1 MKILVVGRAKTGTT
15 VISKTL
21 ASGAGIKNYY
31 LEPKKIDFFVVSKH
45 ANETDTTVKIISD
58 HWNTRPR
65 LRNAIIH
72 NELPMTFDRKVVI
85 IRDFR
90 DELLSRLFY
99 FSFAWAQTENFNPN
113 TAKSWVGLLQAKE
126 QDPKGVPFSALA
138 DFLKTHTGYDAWS
151 IPDLTGYV
159 HFIRQLPKNAF
170 LIRYEDFVAGNINEL
185 ETYMGFKLPASRAV
199 GNDLQRTLRS
209 GTSGGWRS
217 FVCAEDCAELERRY
231 GDALEE
237 FGYDNWDLVDGE
249 SIPPSICSE
258 YAKRLVLEARPGSL

>member
-31 LEPKKIDFFVVSKH
+31 LEPKNIDFFATSKN
-45 ANETDTTVKIISD
+45 ANEKNTTVKIISD
-58 HWNTRPR
+58 HWNKRPR

-99 FSFAWAQTENFNPN
+99 FSFAWAQTENFNPD
-113 TAKSWVGLLQAKE
+113 TARSWISLLQSKE
-126 QDPKGVPFSALA
+126 RDPKAVPFAALA

-151 IPDLTGYV
+151 IPDLTGFV
-159 HFIRQLPKNAF
+159 HFIRQLPKDAF
-170 LIRYEDFVAGNINEL
+170 VIRYEDFVAGNIHEL
-185 ETYMGFKLPASRAV
+185 ETIHGLRAS
-199 GNDLQRTLRS
+199 GLT
-209 GTSGGWRS
+209 
-217 FVCAEDCAELERRY
+217 RR
-231 GDALEE
+231 
-237 FGYDNWDLVDGE
+237 GE
-249 SIPPSICSE
+249 
-258 YAKRLVLEARPGSL
+258 